1 MGNFIKRI
9 LILLSVVVLTAAAAK
24 GRQEWLEK
32 KTAETEAF
40 GAVVQ
45 VVRNLWGTEEKE
57 AVYARLREDTEL
69 PEAYDYRKEGRSVPV
84 VRNLLGLCVSDSS

>member
-45 VVRNLWGTEEKE
+45 VVRNL
-57 AVYARLREDTEL
+57 
-69 PEAYDYRKEGRSVPV
+69 
-84 VRNLLGLCVSDSS
+84 